1 MGSRLLIAWN
11 IAKAWLLLISFC
23 GLLAGLGWLIGGFRL
38 LSIFLFCGVLAVSAV
53 YWYADRIVLGMANA
67 RELPLAEAPAV
78 HTALER
84 LAARAGVP
92 KPRLHLIRDGYPRA
106 LVAGRGPGGSG
117 LAVSSGLL
125 GIGNAAELEGIL
137 AHELAHIRHRDVLLQ
152 TAAVLLAAML
162 IELSRIGGFLQ
173 RGLLF
178 VLGPFASAVV
188 HALLSPR
195 REFAADRA
203 AAYLCETPHGLA
215 DALIRLEQA
224 GELLEFAASPATEP
238 LYTVNPFAERDLGA
252 LFDTHPP
259 LPERIARLRALDPDW
274 RAKLR
279 AA

>member
-11 IAKAWLLLISFC
+11 ITKAWLLLIGFC
-23 GLLAGLGWLIGGFRL
+23 GSLAGLGWLIGGFRA

-53 YWYADRIVLGMANA
+53 YWFADRIVLGMADA

-78 HTALER
+78 HSALER

-92 KPRLHLIRDGYPRA
+92 KPRLHLIRNGYPQA
-106 LVAGRGPGGSG
+106 LVAGRGPGASG

-125 GIGNAAELEGIL
+125 GIGNAAELDGIL

-152 TAAVLLAAML
+152 TAAVLVAAIL
-162 IELSRIGGFLQ
+162 IELSRVGGFLQ
-173 RGLLF
+173 RWLLF
-178 VLGPFASAVV
+178 VLGPVASAIV

-224 GELLEFAASPATEP
+224 GELLKFEASPATEP
-238 LYTVNPFAERDLGA
+238 LYTVNPFAESGLGA

-259 LPERIARLRALDPDW
+259 VSERIRRLRALDPDW
-274 RAKLR
+274 RTKLR